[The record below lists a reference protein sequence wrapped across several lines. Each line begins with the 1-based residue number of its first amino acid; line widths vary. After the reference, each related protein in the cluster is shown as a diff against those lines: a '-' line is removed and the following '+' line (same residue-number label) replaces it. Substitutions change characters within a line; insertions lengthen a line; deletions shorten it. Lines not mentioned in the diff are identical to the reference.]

1 MNYNRIF
8 NVFQEQKPFLHFFRI
23 SKSYFTGLAKVSF
36 TFTQFA
42 AKMRQAV
49 TVAVQT
55 LDSLGG
61 MTLNNI
67 VPICYAIT
75 QVRQGK

>member
-1 MNYNRIF
+1 MF
-8 NVFQEQKPFLHFFRI
+8 NVFQEQKLFRHFILI

-49 TVAVQT
+49 TVAVQILAS
-55 LDSLGG
+55 LDG
-61 MTLNNI
+61 MTLYNI
-67 VPICYAIT
+67 VPICHGIT
-75 QVRQGK
+75 QVTQGK